1 MQVRVRVRV
10 GVELLVVSWRRMTSI
25 ASVAISA
32 CEISADGGSQSGT
45 SDEEVGREDEEAG
58 RKEEEAGREEE
69 EAGREDEEEAPQ
81 ATAVEV
87 VVEEV
92 VEEVEE
98 VEEAEEAC
106 PFTVALAAPLA
117 ALWIGASRSA
127 AATRLALLDAAWARS
142 AA

>member
-1 MQVRVRVRV
+1 MASWRRTSWVKVRVQVRVRVRV

-45 SDEEVGREDEEAG
+45 SDEEVGRED
-58 RKEEEAGREEE
+58 E